1 MLPDRTKEAGMPAL
15 KRIRPVGP
23 GLHRDGVYRELF
35 FLGTGQSPASW
46 SLPRDFLR
54 GGTVMEQIWEMTPVK
69 RKRLLK
75 TFGGP
80 PAGYTNDDL
89 ERFLDLLYGL
99 FSDVY
104 TMAELRRMRVSDPFD
119 RSDHPRQFRL
129 VELTD
134 WLEALVA

>member
-1 MLPDRTKEAGMPAL
+1 MD
-15 KRIRPVGP
+15 P

-35 FLGTGQSPASW
+35 FLGTGQPPASRYLSCINRW
-46 SLPRDFLR
+46 H
-54 GGTVMEQIWEMTPVK
+54 GYGTDLGVDSRQAQTPAQN
-69 RKRLLK
+69 LW
-75 TFGGP
+75 GS
-80 PAGYTNDDL
+80 PAGYTNEDL

-104 TMAELRRMRVSDPFD
+104 TTAELRQVRVSDPFD
-119 RSDHPRQFRL
+119 RSEHPRQLRL

>member
-1 MLPDRTKEAGMPAL
+1 MGQ
-15 KRIRPVGP
+15 IR
-23 GLHRDGVYRELF
+23 
-35 FLGTGQSPASW
+35 
-46 SLPRDFLR
+46 
-54 GGTVMEQIWEMTPVK
+54 EMTPA
-69 RKRLLK
+69 RHKRLLK

-104 TMAELRRMRVSDPFD
+104 TAAELRQMQVSDPFD
-119 RSDHPRQFRL
+119 RSDHPRQLRL

>member
-1 MLPDRTKEAGMPAL
+1 MNSGPA
-15 KRIRPVGP
+15 I
-23 GLHRDGVYRELF
+23 
-35 FLGTGQSPASW
+35 
-46 SLPRDFLR
+46 
-54 GGTVMEQIWEMTPVK
+54 TPTR

-75 TFGGP
+75 AFGAC

-89 ERFLDLLYGL
+89 ERLPDLLYGM

-104 TMAELRRMRVSDPFD
+104 TMAELRQIVVSDPFD
-119 RSDHPRQFRL
+119 RSEQPRQLKL

>member
-1 MLPDRTKEAGMPAL
+1 MLPDRTKEAGVPAL
-15 KRIRPVGP
+15 KRIRPVEP
-23 GLHRDGVYRELF
+23 GLHRDGVYREIF
-35 FLGTGQSPASW
+35 FSGTGQPPASW
-46 SLPRDFLR
+46 SLSRDFLT
-54 GGTVMEQIWEMTPVK
+54 GGTVMEQIREMTPAK

-75 TFGGP
+75 TFGGC
-80 PAGYTNDDL
+80 PAGYTNEDL

-104 TMAELRRMRVSDPFD
+104 TMAELRQMRVSDPFD
-119 RSDHPRQFRL
+119 RSDHPRQLRL